1 MKRNSLTIKRICVFF
16 AAALLLFSA
25 IPISAEETTEPIK
38 VACVGDSLTYGYLS
52 SDQSQKSYPARLQTL
67 LGDGY
72 EVRNFGVNSMT
83 MMAGYSKSYINQ
95 SQYTQSIAYDADII
109 IIMLG
114 TNDSKSEYWNA
125 EENEN
130 GEKFRQDTEAL
141 IASYEKECT
150 NPRIIFATSPKCLKS
165 EVSGVGISSDVIRD
179 EVVPLQRTIAKENNW
194 EMIDMFALTEDEETI
209 YHSDGI
215 HFSDAGYYYEAVC
228 MYEAITGH
236 PYVPAERLKIVSA
249 ETPTG
254 ETGKTIEMA
263 LDNDYG
269 TIWHSTY
276 TPSASPRED
285 HYVIFEL
292 EENSQ
297 INGLYYLPRQD
308 GGSGGS
314 NGIITKYEIQISND
328 GGETFQ
334 IISEGTWDQ
343 NKEWKSA
350 EFNLTD
356 ATHVK
361 FISMESM
368 SSVSGNNLS
377 SAAEIVLIGAV
388 LEEPE
393 LTPTPTPEPTPV
405 PAENPFMDISE
416 NDFYYDA
423 VLWAL
428 EKNVTEGTSDT
439 EFSPW
444 TTCTRG
450 QVVTFLWRS
459 VGAPS
464 AASDTCAF
472 KDIAA
477 NDYYYNAVL
486 WAVEK
491 GITEGTS
498 DTEFSPDETCTR
510 GQVVTFLW
518 RFSGKPDSEN
528 EICRFTDITEKDYY
542 YAPVL
547 WAVEKGITEGTSDTE
562 FSPDKNCT
570 RGQVVTFLYRASK

>member
-1 MKRNSLTIKRICVFF
+1 MTRRPASSIC
-16 AAALLLFSA
+16 LF
-25 IPISAEETTEPIK
+25 P
-38 VACVGDSLTYGYLS
+38 
-52 SDQSQKSYPARLQTL
+52 
-67 LGDGY
+67 
-72 EVRNFGVNSMT
+72 
-83 MMAGYSKSYINQ
+83 
-95 SQYTQSIAYDADII
+95 
-109 IIMLG
+109 
-114 TNDSKSEYWNA
+114 
-125 EENEN
+125 
-130 GEKFRQDTEAL
+130 
-141 IASYEKECT
+141 
-150 NPRIIFATSPKCLKS
+150 
-165 EVSGVGISSDVIRD
+165 VS
-179 EVVPLQRTIAKENNW
+179 
-194 EMIDMFALTEDEETI
+194 
-209 YHSDGI
+209 
-215 HFSDAGYYYEAVC
+215 
-228 MYEAITGH
+228 
-236 PYVPAERLKIVSA
+236 
-249 ETPTG
+249 
-254 ETGKTIEMA
+254 
-263 LDNDYG
+263 
-269 TIWHSTY
+269 
-276 TPSASPRED
+276 
-285 HYVIFEL
+285 
-292 EENSQ
+292 
-297 INGLYYLPRQD
+297 

-334 IISEGTWDQ
+334 TISEGTWDQ

-439 EFSPW
+439 EFSPG

-498 DTEFSPDETCTR
+498 DTEFSPDATCTR